1 MFLKQLFLIIVLSIN
16 ALHYS
21 ALIPLTFLTMESP
34 AFTVTL
40 RPFSFLF
47 FVMILC
53 FCWSFA
59 MSWCPI
65 STCHDD
71 MHAVTLLDNFWLSL
85 HVFLLSVRNWFMRN
99 PNWLLN
105 IRNQTSE
112 HHSFKK
118 LEKNFVFNLYF
129 YYKHKRFLYA
139 NNNKYC

>member
-21 ALIPLTFLTMESP
+21 ALIPLTFLTTESL
-34 AFTVTL
+34 ATTVTL

-85 HVFLLSVRNWFMRN
+85 HLFLLSIRNWFMRN
-99 PNWLLN
+99 QNWLLN
-105 IRNQTSE
+105 IRKQTSE
-112 HHSFKK
+112 HYFFKK
-118 LEKNFVFNLYF
+118 LEKTFVFNLFF

>member
-1 MFLKQLFLIIVLSIN
+1 MFLKQLFLIKFLSIN

-34 AFTVTL
+34 ATTVTL

-85 HVFLLSVRNWFMRN
+85 HLFLLSIRSWFMRN
-99 PNWLLN
+99 QNWLLN
-105 IRNQTSE
+105 IRKQTSE
-112 HHSFKK
+112 HYFFKK
-118 LEKNFVFNLYF
+118 LEKTFVFNLFF